1 MFSINYED
9 KSSPVIPRI
18 PSATAYAARPEYFT
32 MANDSSGKTPDIFR
46 RSPLLDKPTQTFIS
60 KYKPYY
66 IGEFATFDDTADA
79 SSNPDQD
86 IPSSPNMVSII
97 QTLMEI
103 DDLNVLFIGNASS
116 GKTTILYA
124 ILREYYG
131 LSKNDTISETNIMFI
146 NNLKEQGINYFRN
159 EMKTFCQS
167 HCSIYGKK
175 KVIVIDDLDTVNE
188 QSQQVFRNYID
199 KYKSNIHFISACSN
213 IQKVIESLQSR
224 LHIINIQPPSLT
236 QIRDTMNRI
245 IEIEGIRI
253 DASSRDFLVKKS
265 NRSIR
270 NLINNLEKIYIY
282 GLRCPPEAPVPITL
296 DISKQ
301 LCSTISVSQFEEY
314 IRAIRRDDL
323 VSAIHILYDIH
334 DYGYSVIDIL
344 EYFFAFVKTTEILSE
359 DEKYQLI
366 PLLCKYITVFHNIH
380 EDCIELALFTNNVY
394 KVVIGM

>member
-1 MFSINYED
+1 MLSYNNT
-9 KSSPVIPRI
+9 KP
-18 PSATAYAARPEYFT
+18 PS
-32 MANDSSGKTPDIFR
+32 
-46 RSPLLDKPTQTFIS
+46 TFIS

-66 IGEFATFDDTADA
+66 IGEFVRKEDTDDNE
-79 SSNPDQD
+79 SK
-86 IPSSPNMVSII
+86 IPNMVSII
-97 QTLMEI
+97 RTLMDI
-103 DDLNVLFIGNASS
+103 DDLNVLFIGNSGS
-116 GKTTILYA
+116 GKTAILYA

-131 LSKNDTISETNIMFI
+131 FSKTDTIPETNILFI

-224 LHIINIQPPSLT
+224 LHIINIHPPTLG
-236 QIRDTMNRI
+236 QIRECMDRI

-253 DASSRDFLVKKS
+253 DAESCEFLVKKS

-270 NLINNLEKIYIY
+270 NVMNNLEKIYIY
-282 GLRCPPEAPVPITL
+282 GLSVRTPELRSSVGVRGITGEDLSSKVIGPNIITL
-296 DISKQ
+296 DICKQ
-301 LCSTISVSQFEEY
+301 LCSTISVSQFEDY
-314 IRAIRRDDL
+314 IRAIRSGNL
-323 VSAIHILYDIH
+323 QQAIHILYDIH

-344 EYFFAFVKTTEILSE
+344 EYFFTFVKMTDLMSE
-359 DEKYQLI
+359 DEKYRII

-380 EDCIELALFTNNVY
+380 EDCIELALFTNNLYGVL
-394 KVVIGM
+394 